1 MNSITRIP
9 STVPAQSDLF
19 GSSEAEFSIDE
30 SFRSAR
36 RFDLDAHSWIEI
48 VPGWISGASQLY
60 EQLRNS
66 VPWLE
71 HDRRMFNQV
80 FREPRM
86 TAVYKHVADVPDARL
101 LQAVRALSRHYGV
114 EYDGLWMNL
123 YRNGQDSTG
132 WHRDHGSCRKL
143 DCIVPVLTLGTIRR
157 FLIKPIKGGRSM
169 TFKPSSGDL
178 MVMGGRAGA
187 LRAQGTGNRGHA
199 DQRQLHELGAGR
211 EGLAREAAEVWRH
224 DASRHEDNPHGY
236 SSGPSARGCRLT
248 AAHWCGVDPVVP
260 DKASHCG

>member
-19 GSSEAEFSIDE
+19 GSSAAEFSIDE
-30 SFRSAR
+30 SFGSAR
-36 RFDLDAHSWIEI
+36 RFDLDAHSWIDI
-48 VPGWISGASQLY
+48 VPGWISGASLLY

-101 LQAVRALSRHYGV
+101 LEAVRALSRHYGV
-114 EYDGLWMNL
+114 EYDGMWMNL

-178 MVMGGRAGA
+178 VVMGGRAQQDWVHCVPKEPEIEGT
-187 LRAQGTGNRGHA
+187 RISVNFMSSAQGVR
-199 DQRQLHELGAGR
+199 D
-211 EGLAREAAEVWRH
+211 
-224 DASRHEDNPHGY
+224 
-236 SSGPSARGCRLT
+236 
-248 AAHWCGVDPVVP
+248 
-260 DKASHCG
+260 